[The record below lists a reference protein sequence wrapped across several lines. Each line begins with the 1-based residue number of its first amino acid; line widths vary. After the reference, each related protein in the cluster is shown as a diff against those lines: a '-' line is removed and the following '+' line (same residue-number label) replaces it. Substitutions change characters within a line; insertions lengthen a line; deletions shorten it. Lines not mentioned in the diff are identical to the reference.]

1 MTTDLLVEPIFAY
14 GNENR
19 GVYSPALRCPYDP
32 EALEER
38 EPWCI
43 MLTSAVGEKRIILS
57 SMSEKGDA
65 LSARLR
71 PKCSELAVGA
81 RNGSLVMLRALA
93 KLPLSPLLPDNDKA
107 PLPPGFDIS
116 WFCPERAFAIRWLKM
131 A

>member
-19 GVYSPALRCPYDP
+19 VYSPALRCPYDP

-38 EPWCI
+38 EPFI

-93 KLPLSPLLPDNDKA
+93 KLPLSPLLPANDKA
-107 PLPPGFDIS
+107 PLPPGFDNS
-116 WFCPERAFAIRWLKM
+116 WFCPERAAIRWLKM
-131 A
+131 AVI